1 MKTVKTRDGA
11 TTILRKLGLNSRE
24 YSLFM
29 EKTADGFV
37 VNDVEARK
45 HVCKEVVIDLVAHK
59 DVILKPALP
68 DDPLGMSAALRN
80 IQESGKKL
88 EVVAPKVPKQSISG
102 LAEELLLAGKS
113 NAETWAALKERF
125 KLGDDKK
132 HYPSWF
138 RSRLRRQGRLAKKEK
153 KS

>member
-1 MKTVKTRDGA
+1 MKTVKTRDSA
-11 TTILRKLGLNSRE
+11 TTILRKLGVNSRD
-24 YSLFM
+24 YNLFI
-29 EKTADGFV
+29 EKTAAGYV
-37 VNDVEARK
+37 VAETKARAS
-45 HVCKEVVIDLVAHK
+45 VVKEVVVDLLATK
-59 DVILKPALP
+59 DVVDKALTPAP
-68 DDPLGMSAALRN
+68 VTPPA
-80 IQESGKKL
+80 KTPKL
-88 EVVAPKVPKQSISG
+88 SISG
-102 LAEELLLAGKS
+102 MAEQLLLAGKS